1 MKDKKTK
8 RQILIR
14 LTEQNY
20 LKAIEACDVMKDE
33 NINRFVNLIIER
45 YADDFIGTELKTFCL
60 FNCFP
65 LHYDLELDSKGATR
79 SKYSVSPTLKAS

>member
-1 MKDKKTK
+1 MKNKKIK
-8 RQILIR
+8 RRILIR

-45 YADDFIGTELKTFCL
+45 YADDFIGTELKHNSAKSL
-60 FNCFP
+60 NLKKNVP
-65 LHYDLELDSKGATR
+65 DLD
-79 SKYSVSPTLKAS
+79 V

>member
-20 LKAIEACDVMKDE
+20 LKVIEACDVMKDE

-45 YADDFIGTELKTFCL
+45 YADDFIVTELKHNSAKSL
-60 FNCFP
+60 NLKKNVP
-65 LHYDLELDSKGATR
+65 DLD
-79 SKYSVSPTLKAS
+79 V

>member
-8 RQILIR
+8 RQILVH

-45 YADDFIGTELKTFCL
+45 YADDFIVTELKHNSAKSL
-60 FNCFP
+60 NLKKNVP
-65 LHYDLELDSKGATR
+65 DLD
-79 SKYSVSPTLKAS
+79 V

>member
-8 RQILIR
+8 GQILIR

-45 YADDFIGTELKTFCL
+45 YADDFIVTELKHNSAKSL
-60 FNCFP
+60 NLKKNVP
-65 LHYDLELDSKGATR
+65 DLD
-79 SKYSVSPTLKAS
+79 V

>member
-45 YADDFIGTELKTFCL
+45 YADDFIVTELKHNSAKSSNL
-60 FNCFP
+60 KKNVP
-65 LHYDLELDSKGATR
+65 DLD
-79 SKYSVSPTLKAS
+79 V

>member
-14 LTEQNY
+14 LTEQDY

-45 YADDFIGTELKTFCL
+45 YADDFIVTELKHNSAKSL
-60 FNCFP
+60 NLKKNVP
-65 LHYDLELDSKGATR
+65 DLD
-79 SKYSVSPTLKAS
+79 V

>member
-45 YADDFIGTELKTFCL
+45 YADNFIVTELKHNSAKSL
-60 FNCFP
+60 NLKKNVP
-65 LHYDLELDSKGATR
+65 DLD
-79 SKYSVSPTLKAS
+79 V

>member
-45 YADDFIGTELKTFCL
+45 YADDFIVTELKHNSAKSL
-60 FNCFP
+60 NLKKNVP
-65 LHYDLELDSKGATR
+65 DLD
-79 SKYSVSPTLKAS
+79 V

>member
-1 MKDKKTK
+1 MKNKKIK

-33 NINRFVNLIIER
+33 NINRCVNLIIER
-45 YADDFIGTELKTFCL
+45 YADDFIVTELKHNSAKSL
-60 FNCFP
+60 NLKKNVP
-65 LHYDLELDSKGATR
+65 DLD
-79 SKYSVSPTLKAS
+79 V

>member
-1 MKDKKTK
+1 MKDKKIK

-45 YADDFIGTELKTFCL
+45 YADDFIVTELKHNSAKSL
-60 FNCFP
+60 NLKKNVP
-65 LHYDLELDSKGATR
+65 DLD
-79 SKYSVSPTLKAS
+79 V

>member
-1 MKDKKTK
+1 MKNKKIK

-45 YADDFIGTELKTFCL
+45 YADDLIGTELKHNSAKS
-60 FNCFP
+60 FN
-65 LHYDLELDSKGATR
+65 
-79 SKYSVSPTLKAS
+79 LKKNVPDFDV

>member
-45 YADDFIGTELKTFCL
+45 YADDFIGTELKHISAKSL
-60 FNCFP
+60 NLKKNVP
-65 LHYDLELDSKGATR
+65 DLD
-79 SKYSVSPTLKAS
+79 V

>member
-33 NINRFVNLIIER
+33 NINRFVNL
-45 YADDFIGTELKTFCL
+45 FWMSN
-60 FNCFP
+60 FNAHLNLIKISSLVPYLNFS
-65 LHYDLELDSKGATR
+65 LYNMSK
-79 SKYSVSPTLKAS
+79 

>member
-20 LKAIEACDVMKDE
+20 LKAIEACDVMIYE
-33 NINRFVNLIIER
+33 NIRFLKLIKNKEKI
-45 YADDFIGTELKTFCL
+45 
-60 FNCFP
+60 
-65 LHYDLELDSKGATR
+65 
-79 SKYSVSPTLKAS
+79 

>member
-33 NINRFVNLIIER
+33 NINRFVNLIIELIK
-45 YADDFIGTELKTFCL
+45 FLLC
-60 FNCFP
+60 
-65 LHYDLELDSKGATR
+65 
-79 SKYSVSPTLKAS
+79 

>member
-1 MKDKKTK
+1 MKNKKIK

-45 YADDFIGTELKTFCL
+45 YADDFIGTELKQNSAKSL
-60 FNCFP
+60 NLKKNVP
-65 LHYDLELDSKGATR
+65 DLD
-79 SKYSVSPTLKAS
+79 V

>member
-45 YADDFIGTELKTFCL
+45 YADDFIRTELKHNSAKSL
-60 FNCFP
+60 NLKKNVP
-65 LHYDLELDSKGATR
+65 DLD
-79 SKYSVSPTLKAS
+79 V

>member
-8 RQILIR
+8 RQILIH

-45 YADDFIGTELKTFCL
+45 YADDFIVTELKHNSAKSL
-60 FNCFP
+60 NLKKNVP
-65 LHYDLELDSKGATR
+65 DLD
-79 SKYSVSPTLKAS
+79 V

>member
-8 RQILIR
+8 RQILIH

-20 LKAIEACDVMKDE
+20 LKAIEACDVMKDG

-45 YADDFIGTELKTFCL
+45 YADDFIVTELKHNSAKSL
-60 FNCFP
+60 NLKKNVP
-65 LHYDLELDSKGATR
+65 DLD
-79 SKYSVSPTLKAS
+79 V

>member
-45 YADDFIGTELKTFCL
+45 YADDFIGTELNHNSAKSL
-60 FNCFP
+60 NLKKNVP
-65 LHYDLELDSKGATR
+65 DLD
-79 SKYSVSPTLKAS
+79 V

>member
-1 MKDKKTK
+1 MKNKKIK

-45 YADDFIGTELKTFCL
+45 YADDFIVTELKHNSAKSL
-60 FNCFP
+60 NLKKNVP
-65 LHYDLELDSKGATR
+65 DLD
-79 SKYSVSPTLKAS
+79 V

>member
-45 YADDFIGTELKTFCL
+45 YADDFIGTELKQNSAKSL
-60 FNCFP
+60 NLKKNAP
-65 LHYDLELDSKGATR
+65 DLD
-79 SKYSVSPTLKAS
+79 V

>member
-1 MKDKKTK
+1 MKNKKAK

-45 YADDFIGTELKTFCL
+45 YADDFIETELKHNSAKSL
-60 FNCFP
+60 
-65 LHYDLELDSKGATR
+65 DLKKNVPDLD
-79 SKYSVSPTLKAS
+79 V

>member
-45 YADDFIGTELKTFCL
+45 YADDFIGTELKHTSAKSL
-60 FNCFP
+60 NLKKNVP
-65 LHYDLELDSKGATR
+65 DLD
-79 SKYSVSPTLKAS
+79 V